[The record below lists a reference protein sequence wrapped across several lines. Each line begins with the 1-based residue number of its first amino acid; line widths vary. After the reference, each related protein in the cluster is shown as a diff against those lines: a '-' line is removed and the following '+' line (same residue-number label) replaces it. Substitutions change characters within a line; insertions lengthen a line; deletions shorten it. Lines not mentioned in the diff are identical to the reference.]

1 MARKRV
7 RAAATEKADHAQP
20 DLAPAG
26 PADGRQRKS
35 TGRGNLVAMK
45 IGVKTGWRAR
55 SIWSELL
62 AEFFGTF
69 VLLAFGAGVVALAVV
84 GLPESGR
91 TPTIFAGAGDWLL
104 ITWGWAMAVTMAVYV
119 AGGVTGAHINPA
131 VTFALA
137 VKGDFPWAKVL
148 PYSAAQVAGAFGG
161 AALAYADYVPAINMW
176 NAAHHVISRA
186 DPGGMTTFSIFATFP
201 AHYYGMNL
209 LWPLFDQ
216 IVGTSFLLVFVLG
229 IIDAANV
236 GVKANL
242 APFMVG
248 MAVAA
253 IGMSFGTGSG
263 YAINPARDFGPRL
276 FCWLLGWGAN
286 AFPGPYGYW
295 WVPIIGPLVG
305 APLGAGLYKWFIA
318 DTLSAK
324 GACAGAAERADLG
337 AEEAVGKEA

>member
-1 MARKRV
+1 
-7 RAAATEKADHAQP
+7 
-20 DLAPAG
+20 
-26 PADGRQRKS
+26 
-35 TGRGNLVAMK
+35 MK
-45 IGVKTGWRAR
+45 MGVKTGWRAR
-55 SIWSELL
+55 SIWGELL

-69 VLLAFGAGVVALAVV
+69 VLLAFGAGVVAVAVV

-91 TPTIFAGAGDWLL
+91 TPTIFAAAGDWLL

-148 PYSAAQVAGAFGG
+148 PYSGAQVAGAFTG

-176 NAAHHVISRA
+176 NAAHAVISRA
-186 DPGGMTTFSIFATFP
+186 DPAGMTTFSIFATFP
-201 AHYYGMNL
+201 AHYYGANL

-216 IVGTSFLLVFVLG
+216 IVGTCFLLVFVLA
-229 IIDAANV
+229 IVDATNV

-253 IGMSFGTGSG
+253 IGMSFGTGAG

-276 FCWLLGWGAN
+276 FCWLLGWGTN

-295 WVPIIGPLVG
+295 WVPIIGPLAG
-305 APLGAGLYKWFIA
+305 APLGVVLYKSFIA
-318 DTLSAK
+318 DTLAAKATSA
-324 GACAGAAERADLG
+324 APAAGADIS
-337 AEEAVGKEA
+337 AEEAVGKGA

>member
-1 MARKRV
+1 VTM
-7 RAAATEKADHAQP
+7 
-20 DLAPAG
+20 
-26 PADGRQRKS
+26 
-35 TGRGNLVAMK
+35 
-45 IGVKTGWRAR
+45 GVKTGWRAR

-62 AEFFGTF
+62 AEFFGAF
-69 VLLAFGAGVVALAVV
+69 VLIAFGAANVAVAVV

-104 ITWGWAMAVTMAVYV
+104 ITWGWAIAVTMAVYV

-131 VTFALA
+131 VSFALA
-137 VKGDFPWAKVL
+137 VKGDFPWRKVL
-148 PYSAAQVAGAFGG
+148 PYWGAQVAGAFAG
-161 AALAYADYVPAINMW
+161 AALAYADYFPAINMW
-176 NAAHHVISRA
+176 NAAHNVVTRA

-201 AHYYGMNL
+201 AHYYGAGML
-209 LWPLFDQ
+209 GPLFDQ
-216 IVGTSFLLVFVLG
+216 IIGTFFLLVCVLA
-229 IIDAANV
+229 IIDSMNV

-276 FCWLLGWGAN
+276 FCWLMGWGTN

-295 WVPIIGPLVG
+295 WVPIVGPLIG
-305 APLGAGLYKWFIA
+305 ATLGVVLYKFFIA
-318 DTLSAK
+318 DTLSARAG
-324 GACAGAAERADLG
+324 GAVP
-337 AEEAVGKEA
+337 EETRELDASS

>member
-1 MARKRV
+1 
-7 RAAATEKADHAQP
+7 
-20 DLAPAG
+20 
-26 PADGRQRKS
+26 
-35 TGRGNLVAMK
+35 MK
-45 IGVKTGWRAR
+45 IGIKTGWRAR
-55 SIWSELL
+55 SLWSELA

-69 VLLAFGAGVVALAVV
+69 ILLAFGAGVVAVAVV

-91 TPTIFAGAGDWLL
+91 TPAIFAGAGDWLL
-104 ITWGWAMAVTMAVYV
+104 ITWGWAMAVAMAIYV

-148 PYSAAQVAGAFGG
+148 PYSGAQMAGAFAG
-161 AALAYADYVPAINMW
+161 AALAYADYAPAINMW
-176 NAAHHVISRA
+176 NAAHDVVTRA

-201 AHYYGMNL
+201 AHYYGMNML
-209 LWPLFDQ
+209 GPLFDQ
-216 IVGTSFLLVFVLG
+216 IVGTFFLLVFVLA
-229 IIDAANV
+229 IVDSTNM

-253 IGMSFGTGSG
+253 IGMSYGTGAG
-263 YAINPARDFGPRL
+263 YAINPARDLGPRL
-276 FCWLLGWGAN
+276 FCWLMGWGKN

-305 APLGAGLYKWFIA
+305 GSLGVAAYKFFIA
-318 DTLSAK
+318 DSLSTRA
-324 GACAGAAERADLG
+324 ACAATTEAAAV
-337 AEEAVGKEA
+337 AVEETVKPS